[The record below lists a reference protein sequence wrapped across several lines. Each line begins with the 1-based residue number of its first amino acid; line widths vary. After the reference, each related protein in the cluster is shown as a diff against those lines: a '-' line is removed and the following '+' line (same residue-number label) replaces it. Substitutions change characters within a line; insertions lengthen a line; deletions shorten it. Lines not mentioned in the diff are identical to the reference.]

1 MKRMLASSVA
11 ATVLISALPVQQAAA
26 REIVR
31 STTKKA
37 TTMYKHAGKVT
48 LRTIEAGEIVLIRK
62 RGKIWTKIEY
72 RNKFGYVATKD
83 LKFPQTNKEKEQ
95 KLAQQGEAL
104 KKQIAVYNRVVEKGD
119 ISRLIRQ
126 EDLKY
131 RLALSQFE
139 AHIKAVNP
147 GKAAAKRLT
156 ISYVNPGKRAMKRV
170 KHELA
175 AWQLLDVAASKVQSM
190 EYDEAQLIYKEAQAE
205 LKAGKALRKK
215 MKYPA
220 LSKTLQ
226 QKIDKRVAAIKK
238 RFATSTFTDLLAE
251 GHVHWMSD
259 FQFTP
264 ITATAPYIDS
274 NHQKQTDG
282 FVLQKSADRAVVMIS
297 LHLPDNNVFHQQDI
311 VFTKMRYT
319 LSRSKAMNDALLEAP
334 VTITLRGDKVLYDV
348 TTIEPLNEP
357 IEKEAIVS
365 ADSAIFFEFENV
377 PKGIAVTNIQFYR

>member
-1 MKRMLASSVA
+1 MKRLITSSLA
-11 ATVLISALPVQQAAA
+11 ATILMASLPAQVEA

-37 TTMYKHAGKVT
+37 TIMYKHAGKVE

-62 RGKIWTKIEY
+62 RGKVWTKIEY

-83 LKFPQTNKEKEQ
+83 LTFPQTNKEKEQ
-95 KLAQQGEAL
+95 KLAKQGAAL
-104 KKQIAVYNRVVEKGD
+104 KKQTAVYNRVVEKGD
-119 ISRLIRQ
+119 ISRLIGQ

-131 RLALSQFE
+131 RLALAQFE
-139 AHIKAVNP
+139 GQIKTVNP
-147 GKAAAKRLT
+147 GKAATKRLT
-156 ISYVNPGKRAMKRV
+156 TAYVNPGKRAMKRV
-170 KHELA
+170 QHELT
-175 AWQLLDVAASKVQSM
+175 AWQMLETAEAQVRAL
-190 EYDEAQLIYKEAQAE
+190 EYDEAEATYKRAQAE

-215 MKYPA
+215 MNYPA
-220 LSKTLQ
+220 LPKKFQ
-226 QKIDKRVAAIKK
+226 KKIDKRAAGIKK
-238 RFATSTFTDLLAE
+238 RFTSSTFNDLLAE

-282 FVLQKSADRAVVMIS
+282 FVLQKSADRAAVMIS

>member
-1 MKRMLASSVA
+1 MVTMLLVASIPA
-11 ATVLISALPVQQAAA
+11 QADA

-31 STTKKA
+31 SATKKA
-37 TTMYKHAGKVT
+37 TMMYKHAGKVEI
-48 LRTIEAGEIVLIRK
+48 RVIDAEEIVLVRK
-62 RGKIWTKIEY
+62 RGAVWTKIEY
-72 RNKFGYVATKD
+72 NNKFGYVATKD
-83 LKFPQTNKEKEQ
+83 LRFPQTNKEKEET
-95 KLAQQGEAL
+95 LAKQGKAL
-104 KKQIAVYNRVVEKGD
+104 KKQTATYNRVVEKGD
-119 ISRLIRQ
+119 ISRLIGQ

-156 ISYVNPGKRAMKRV
+156 TSYVSPGKRAMKRV

-190 EYDEAQLIYKEAQAE
+190 EYDEAQLIYKKAQAE
-205 LKAGKALRKK
+205 LKAGKTLRKK

-220 LSKTLQ
+220 LSKTFQ
-226 QKIDKRVAAIKK
+226 QKIDKRGAAIKK
-238 RFATSTFTDLLAE
+238 RFTTSTFTDLLAE

-282 FVLQKSADRAVVMIS
+282 FVLQKSADRAAVMIS

-319 LSRSKAMNDALLEAP
+319 LSRSKVMNDALLEAP
-334 VTITLRGDKVLYDV
+334 VTMTLRGDKVLYDV

-357 IEKEAIVS
+357 IEKEVVVS
-365 ADSAIFFEFENV
+365 TDSAIFFEFENV
-377 PKGIAVTNIQFYR
+377 PKGMAVTNIKFYR

>member
-1 MKRMLASSVA
+1 MKKWFMGSLVATIAIAS
-11 ATVLISALPVQQAAA
+11 LPGDADA
-26 REIVR
+26 REIIR
-31 STTKKA
+31 SATKQA
-37 TTMYKHAGKVT
+37 TTFYKHAGKVE
-48 LRTIEAGEIVLIRK
+48 LRVIEAEEIVLIRK
-62 RGKIWTKIEY
+62 RGAVWTKIEY
-72 RNKFGYVATKD
+72 ANKFGYVATKD
-83 LKFPQTNKEKEQ
+83 LRFPETDQEKEA
-95 KLAQQGEAL
+95 KLEVQGEAL
-104 KKQIAVYNRVVEKGD
+104 KKKTAAYNRLVEKGLFD
-119 ISRLIRQ
+119 RLIGQ
-126 EDLKY
+126 EDLSY
-131 RLALSQFE
+131 RLALAQFE
-139 AHIKAVNP
+139 SHIQSVSVSK
-147 GKAAAKRLT
+147 KAAKRLT
-156 ISYVNPGKRAMKRV
+156 TSYVNPGKRAIKRV
-170 KHELA
+170 KHELV
-175 AWQLLDVAASKVQSM
+175 AWQLM
-190 EYDEAQLIYKEAQAE
+190 ELAQTQVRNMAYDEAVVTYKKIQKE

-220 LSKTLQ
+220 LPKTFQ
-226 QKIDKRVAAIKK
+226 QKMTKRVASIQK
-238 RFATSTFTDLLAE
+238 RLKTSTFNDLLQE
-251 GHVHWMSD
+251 GHVHWMSEI
-259 FQFTP
+259 QFTP

-282 FVLQKSADRAVVMIS
+282 FVLQKSADRAAVMIS